1 MTEDEVRAAAERL
14 VEFHERFAPLFGK
27 EQAQDHAYTYVKGL
41 MVCPERKSIEP
52 IALNVGDGQVSA
64 MQKFINNAP
73 WDHGDVQA
81 EVQSVFAD
89 ELVPTAVDSPIGTVG
104 VIDESG
110 FAKKGSHSAGVAR
123 QHNGRLGKED
133 NCQVGVFL
141 VGVTPGG
148 SAMLDHQLYLP
159 ESWCEDTEECWKRRE
174 KVQIP
179 ERVVFQT
186 KPQIAAGLIRMTI
199 LLGVV
204 TLDWITADELYG
216 RNGEFLDE
224 LEELGH
230 RYVVEVPINTT
241 VWTEDPASCV
251 PPYGGRGRVPTLP
264 SRESVASV
272 VMVASELSGE
282 AWQTLQIRD
291 GAKGPLAF
299 EFARVHVWAVRHGEA
314 GPPVWL
320 LVRRSLD
327 PTPEVKY
334 YISNADAST
343 PLGVLAGVACTRHA
357 VEDYFEDA
365 KSYLGMAQYETRSW
379 VGWHHHMSLVAMAHL
394 FTTLT
399 RRDLKKNS
407 GADVGPDGSAAT
419 EGVRGSGSD
428 PGDGGVAGE
437 VSHPPQRGC
446 PTIAHQDLVGSSQGG
461 ETPTAVGRVSVEC
474 HLDRV
479 AVARHGEGG
488 GAHQPRWSTGP
499 IHRSIYII

>member
-1 MTEDEVRAAAERL
+1 MTQDEVRAAAERL

-41 MVCPERKSIEP
+41 MICPERKSIEP

-64 MQKFINNAP
+64 LQKFINIAP

-89 ELVPTAVDSPIGTVG
+89 ELVPTAVGSPIGTVG

-110 FAKKGSHSAGVAR
+110 FAKKGHHSAGVDR

-159 ESWCEDTEECWKRRE
+159 ESWCEDTKECQDRRD
-174 KVQIP
+174 KVHIP
-179 ERVVFQT
+179 ETVAFQT

-199 LLGVV
+199 LLSIV
-204 TLDWITADELYG
+204 TLDWITADEEYG
-216 RNGEFLDE
+216 RNGKFLDE
-224 LEELGH
+224 VEELKL
-230 RYVVEVPINTT
+230 RYVVEVPVNTT

-251 PPYGGRGRVPTLP
+251 PPHGGRGRVPTLP
-264 SRESVASV
+264 TRESVASV
-272 VMVASELSGE
+272 VMVATCLSSE
-282 AWQTLQIRD
+282 AWQTLQIRE

-299 EFARVHVWAVRHGEA
+299 EFAAVRVWAVRHGKA

-334 YISNADAST
+334 YISNADAAT
-343 PLGVLAGVACTRHA
+343 PLGVLAEVACTRHA

-394 FTTLT
+394 FITLT
-399 RRDLKKNS
+399 RRDLRK
-407 GADVGPDGSAAT
+407 
-419 EGVRGSGSD
+419 
-428 PGDGGVAGE
+428 
-437 VSHPPQRGC
+437 
-446 PTIAHQDLVGSSQGG
+446 
-461 ETPTAVGRVSVEC
+461 ETPELT
-474 HLDRV
+474 LDRTV
-479 AVARHGEGG
+479 RLLQRAFAVPGLTLEIAVLLVLNQ
-488 GAHQPRWSTGP
+488 A
-499 IHRSIYII
+499 